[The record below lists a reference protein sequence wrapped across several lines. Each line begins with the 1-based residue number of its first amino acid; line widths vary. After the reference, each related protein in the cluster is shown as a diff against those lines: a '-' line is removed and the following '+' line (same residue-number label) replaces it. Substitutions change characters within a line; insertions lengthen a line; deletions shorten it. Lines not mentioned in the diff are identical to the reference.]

1 MSIEKG
7 RNDDTLM
14 VYCFVG
20 EKNICIYCW
29 SLIFVMTFFTQRV
42 MVLNTSRIKTSVG
55 YMYVLSKP
63 TFQSKKE
70 KG

>member
-29 SLIFVMTFFTQRV
+29 SLIFVITFFTQRV
-42 MVLNTSRIKTSVG
+42 RSVG
-55 YMYVLSKP
+55 FEY
-63 TFQSKKE
+63 
-70 KG
+70 